1 MKRKITL
8 SNFTVMLILFFGVN
22 NVWSQTVYT
31 FTPCGAA
38 GKNGPNQTQ
47 VTTAYSA
54 TSLSGNVT
62 VTNGI
67 QFWTV
72 PTTGNYRIEAFGGQG
87 YGSFG
92 GRGTHISGEFTLT
105 AGQQLKILV
114 GQEAPAPVGSLN
126 QYAGGGGSFV
136 TTSSNS
142 PLIVAGGGGGNHGS
156 AFVSTSDASISTG
169 GFAGFATNSGAAGT
183 GGLGGGSAS
192 SADGGGGLSS
202 NGGGV
207 GGGLAYVNG
216 GVGGAGTTSGH
227 GEGGFGC
234 GGGTSSWDNYRSGGG
249 GGYSGGGGG
258 GENGQINSPAAGG
271 GGSFNS
277 GTMQNNLSGIN
288 LNQGIVIFTSLTSS
302 PNDAGISSILGIT
315 PVCTG
320 TYPLQAI
327 VNNFGNNLISG
338 VTVGWSVNGILQT
351 PYTLS
356 TPLDTVNGVGAN
368 SQTVSLGNF
377 TIDNSTVVKV
387 WTSLPNNISDTVNGN
402 DTSTVSYQPMYV
414 VATLANAINCNGGS
428 NGVAQATVV
437 NNTGGGMTYS
447 WSNGINGQYLI
458 GVQAGTYQLTG
469 SNGICTDTASFV
481 ITQPSA
487 VLFTDITTGLQ
498 CNGDSTGS
506 CILSLSGGTP
516 TYTVSWAA
524 GGTGLVNTTLPGG
537 ANNFTISDANGCVT
551 PGTITIPEPAALVLT
566 SVITPE
572 SLGNDGVIDLSVSG
586 GTPTYSY
593 LWSNTATSQDL
604 NALIAGIYSVIVTD
618 ANGCTTTSSNTVNS
632 VVGLEEKSKEF
643 SFTLSPNPSN
653 GQFAIKLVNFDKN
666 NSVQIFDVLGKKVFE
681 SKNISSSTMIDLNER
696 NGVYLVKITN
706 GSNFHVERIIVKN

>member
-1 MKRKITL
+1 MK
-8 SNFTVMLILFFGVN
+8 
-22 NVWSQTVYT
+22 
-31 FTPCGAA
+31 
-38 GKNGPNQTQ
+38 
-47 VTTAYSA
+47 
-54 TSLSGNVT
+54 
-62 VTNGI
+62 
-67 QFWTV
+67 
-72 PTTGNYRIEAFGGQG
+72 
-87 YGSFG
+87 
-92 GRGTHISGEFTLT
+92 IS
-105 AGQQLKILV
+105 
-114 GQEAPAPVGSLN
+114 
-126 QYAGGGGSFV
+126 
-136 TTSSNS
+136 
-142 PLIVAGGGGGNHGS
+142 
-156 AFVSTSDASISTG
+156 
-169 GFAGFATNSGAAGT
+169 
-183 GGLGGGSAS
+183 
-192 SADGGGGLSS
+192 
-202 NGGGV
+202 
-207 GGGLAYVNG
+207 
-216 GVGGAGTTSGH
+216 
-227 GEGGFGC
+227 
-234 GGGTSSWDNYRSGGG
+234 
-249 GGYSGGGGG
+249 
-258 GENGQINSPAAGG
+258 
-271 GGSFNS
+271 
-277 GTMQNNLSGIN
+277 
-288 LNQGIVIFTSLTSS
+288 
-302 PNDAGISSILGIT
+302 
-315 PVCTG
+315 
-320 TYPLQAI
+320 
-327 VNNFGNNLISG
+327 
-338 VTVGWSVNGILQT
+338 
-351 PYTLS
+351 
-356 TPLDTVNGVGAN
+356 
-368 SQTVSLGNF
+368 
-377 TIDNSTVVKV
+377 
-387 WTSLPNNISDTVNGN
+387 
-402 DTSTVSYQPMYV
+402 
-414 VATLANAINCNGGS
+414 ATLANAINCNGGS